1 MNEKMKKIY
10 VYLMMTVVV
19 ITLSFFASSCNK
31 NDLEAPLQASL
42 VDVRDGQSALENFS
56 ISLSK
61 AVYAYPEVREFLKSE
76 AMKRFDNDD
85 EVFYPFVKDRE
96 VGTLGTFREILVR
109 ELGSE
114 ELMKQIEEKVLS
126 LTILVSDATWFD
138 SEGFCL
144 DRWDT
149 SDSYVAITYR
159 EGDGFCRKLF
169 GNGCLIGAIEK
180 GTIPGGPVLI
190 VKENERVVASVP
202 TKGGTVNYTFISDA
216 FNASKNQPKTKDNYS
231 WEWLNEAQ
239 GNNSNIVNASTLN
252 SINPDI
258 ITAYNLFKNN
268 SYACQNDYIYYGM
281 TSDASVGRL
290 RKDVRNKIYR
300 FKLNPD
306 AFESVFDD
314 IERNYVNYYGID
326 DGGKG
331 YNMQDSQATV
341 YARLWAD
348 GCLEI
353 RFTIMA
359 GSKGNSS
366 EAYSVRARDLFTVKN
381 NIVKKEEWGATLFKW
396 YINWRYSFNESG
408 DYKRNSTS
416 LNAKWYYPNDNFT
429 LPEWDLPNLS
439 SYSLKVEEIDRG
451 VTHYDEITV
460 TYKIASSTTEKFNY
474 EYDASGENYEQV
486 GKTELGWSGN
496 DEISMSEKQ
505 SIQWTDKDDFLGS
518 PIVSYSD
525 KYVKMATSSSQY
537 ELYTYGSNLFEF
549 TILPYR
555 Y

>member
-31 NDLEAPLQASL
+31 NDLEVPLQASL

-85 EVFYPFVKDRE
+85 EVFYPFVKYQE

-114 ELMKQIEEKVLS
+114 ELMKQIEEEVLT

-159 EGDGFCRKLF
+159 EGDGVCRKLF
-169 GNGCLIGAIEK
+169 GNGCLIGTIEK

-190 VKENERVVASVP
+190 VKENERVVASAP
-202 TKGGTVNYTFISDA
+202 TKGGAVNYSFISDV
-216 FNASKNQPKTKDNYS
+216 FNASKNPPKTKDNYS

-239 GNNSNIVNASTLN
+239 GENSNIVYASTLN

-268 SYACQNDYIYYGM
+268 PYACQNDYIYYGM
-281 TSDASVGRL
+281 TSNASVGLL

-300 FKLNPD
+300 FKLHPD
-306 AFESVFDD
+306 AFESIFDD
-314 IERNYVNYYGID
+314 TERNSVNYYGID
-326 DGGKG
+326 DGGHG

-341 YARLWAD
+341 YAKLWAD

-366 EAYSVRARDLFTVKN
+366 DAYSVRARDLFTVKN
-381 NIVKKEEWGATLFKW
+381 DIVKKEEWGATLFKW

-408 DYKRNSTS
+408 NYKRNATS

-451 VTHYDEITV
+451 VTNYDEITV
-460 TYKIASSTTEKFNY
+460 TYKIASSTTEKINY
-474 EYDASGENYEQV
+474 EYDTTGENDKQV
-486 GKTELGWSGN
+486 GKIELGWSGN

-525 KYVKMATSSSQY
+525 KYVKKATSSSQY
-537 ELYTYGSNLFEF
+537 ELYTYGSNRFEF